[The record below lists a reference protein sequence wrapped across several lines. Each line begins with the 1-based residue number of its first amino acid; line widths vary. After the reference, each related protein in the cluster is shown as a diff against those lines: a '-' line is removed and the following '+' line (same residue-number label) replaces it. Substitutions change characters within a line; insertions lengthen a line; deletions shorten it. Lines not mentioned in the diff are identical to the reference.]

1 MSKVKKTNPHCPVAG
16 CKTTAPL
23 SFAKT
28 LAGCEINNIAAAVSR
43 QLSVITPGHVSN
55 HPPVPRN
62 AGSLLSRATESAPR
76 ESCITPTTCRVE
88 AAASK
93 PVPEPIRQT
102 VLGRRQSL
110 LVRLETSSCR
120 RHA

>member
-1 MSKVKKTNPHCPVAG
+1 MTWE
-16 CKTTAPL
+16 L

-43 QLSVITPGHVSN
+43 QLSVITPGHVSI

-62 AGSLLSRATESAPR
+62 AASLLSRAPESAPR

-88 AAASK
+88 AATAT
-93 PVPEPIRQT
+93 PVPEPTRQT
-102 VLGRRQSL
+102 VLGRRQSVL
-110 LVRLETSSCR
+110 ARLDTSSFR

>member
-1 MSKVKKTNPHCPVAG
+1 MRKIRRKQVGPRITKDFQNKKPFELLIFKSLV
-16 CKTTAPL
+16 

-43 QLSVITPGHVSN
+43 QLSVITPGHVSI

-76 ESCITPTTCRVE
+76 ESCLTPTTCRAE
-88 AAASK
+88 AA
-93 PVPEPIRQT
+93 
-102 VLGRRQSL
+102 GR
-110 LVRLETSSCR
+110 
-120 RHA
+120 